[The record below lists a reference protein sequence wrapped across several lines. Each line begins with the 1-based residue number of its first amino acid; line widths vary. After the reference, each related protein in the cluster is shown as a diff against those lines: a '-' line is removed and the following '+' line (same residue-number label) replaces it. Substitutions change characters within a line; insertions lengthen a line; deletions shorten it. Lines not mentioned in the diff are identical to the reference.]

1 MKNKPL
7 GPLELVIMR
16 VVWRLN
22 EATVRNVYEVLLRE
36 RKIAY
41 TTVMTVMN
49 KLEKKGYLK
58 KVQQNRAYLYHP
70 SKPQDQVIRSMVQ
83 EFVTRVFNGSARP
96 LLVHLVKDR
105 KLSEKDLRE
114 ISRLMEETT

>member
-1 MKNKPL
+1 MKIRPL
-7 GPLELVIMR
+7 SPLELVIMR
-16 VVWRLN
+16 VVWQLN
-22 EATVRNVYEVLLRE
+22 KATVRNVYEVMLQE

-58 KVQQNRAYLYHP
+58 RIRQDRAYLYHP

-105 KLSEKDLRE
+105 KLSEKDLRK
-114 ISRLMEETT
+114 ISSLLEEKK

>member
-1 MKNKPL
+1 MNLKPL
-7 GPLELVIMR
+7 SPLELVIMR
-16 VVWRLN
+16 VVWQLKR
-22 EATVRNVYEVLLRE
+22 ATVRNVYEVMLQE

-58 KVQQNRAYLYHP
+58 KVRQDRAYLYHP
-70 SKPQDQVIRSMVQ
+70 SKPQDQVIRSMVH
-83 EFVTRVFNGSARP
+83 EFVTRVFNGSAKP
-96 LLVHLVKDR
+96 LMLYLVKDR

-114 ISRLMEETT
+114 IFRLMEE

>member
-1 MKNKPL
+1 MKAKPL

-16 VVWRLN
+16 VVWQVKT
-22 EATVRNVYEVLLRE
+22 ATVRNVYEALLKE

-58 KVQQNRAYLYHP
+58 KVRQDRAYLYSS
-70 SKPQDQVIRSMVQ
+70 SKPQELVIRSMVQ
-83 EFVTRVFNGSARP
+83 EFVTRVFDGSARP

-105 KLSEKDLRE
+105 KLSEQDLRD
-114 ISRLMEETT
+114 ISRLIEEST